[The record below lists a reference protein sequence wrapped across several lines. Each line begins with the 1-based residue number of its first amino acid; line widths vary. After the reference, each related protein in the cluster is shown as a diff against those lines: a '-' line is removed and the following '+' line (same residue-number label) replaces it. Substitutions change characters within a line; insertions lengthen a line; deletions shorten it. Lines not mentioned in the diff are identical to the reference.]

1 MIPDIPAILCW
12 LQVRAGRPLVLT
24 GDLNAAPSES
34 VITSLASSLQSA
46 YSLASTEY
54 TSWKVR
60 ESGEEKQVH
69 RIVIFGWLSTNIF
82 CHL

>member
-1 MIPDIPAILCW
+1 M
-12 LQVRAGRPLVLT
+12 RAGRPLVLT

-34 VITSLASSLQSA
+34 VISSLASSLQSS

-60 ESGEEKQVH
+60 ESGEEKQV
-69 RIVIFGWLSTNIF
+69 RISIFERLSTNIF